1 MGGFYHVVRGRLR
14 RHSAIA
20 SSERTASRQ
29 ARPCYKLEM
38 HKPLERWLLFQY
50 IDGKVTVLSKE
61 FKTKQLAEK
70 ARLKYPERE
79 RKKIG
84 VGVAR

>member
-1 MGGFYHVVRGRLR
+1 
-14 RHSAIA
+14 
-20 SSERTASRQ
+20 
-29 ARPCYKLEM
+29 M
-38 HKPLERWLLFQY
+38 HRPLERWLLFQY
-50 IDGKVTVLSKE
+50 IDGKVTILSKK

-79 RKKIG
+79 RKKIA